1 MSDYELKINPIINC
15 SSDFPVDRNVL
26 SIINEF
32 KQRSNKGFSKYGTT
46 TERIDLSLDDW
57 LQHLKEELMDACVYI
72 QTVQSKL

>member
-1 MSDYELKINPIINC
+1 MSDYD
-15 SSDFPVDRNVL
+15 SSTSTVTNFNSNSPVDRNVL

-46 TERIDLSLDDW
+46 TERIDLSVDDW

-72 QTVQSKL
+72 QTIQSKL